1 MYFYTVLKCIITLFY
16 LLSKKKEAFEIIYL
30 SGNHLRHVTT
40 ASAGISEVARETDRL
55 HYIKRVLF
63 FKVGIF
69 MIHCY
74 VKYMSNSVFL
84 KRYDG
89 KRIVVCT

>member
-16 LLSKKKEAFEIIYL
+16 LLNKKEAFEIIYL

-74 VKYMSNSVFL
+74 VKYVKFSFF
-84 KRYDG
+84 K
-89 KRIVVCT
+89 KI